1 MTAKVCIGISIY
13 KQPSVWIEE
22 SINSVLNQTE
32 KDWQLLIRTDGPEA
46 IQDKQAALLA
56 NYHEHSSKIKL
67 IIGAERLGTFGSYKE
82 IFNQCDSK
90 FLVQLD
96 ADDTLAADAIE
107 KGLVM

>member
-1 MTAKVCIGISIY
+1 MTPKVCIGISIY

-32 KDWQLLIRTDGPEA
+32 KDWQLLIRIDGPDA

-67 IIGAERLGTFGSYKE
+67 IIGEKRLGTFGSYKE

-90 FLVQLD
+90 
-96 ADDTLAADAIE
+96 
-107 KGLVM
+107 